1 VQLWNPTTGTEV
13 GRPTLVAVAPVASIS
28 FDATGDTLATT
39 GGSGDPAKLW
49 RTSTLQQFGATFPG
63 DPGQWGNAAYTPDG
77 SRLVVSYEDGT
88 GDVWPTSLAAWEQH
102 VCAVAGRNLTDEEW
116 RRFVG
121 SRSYAKTCS

>member
-1 VQLWNPTTGTEV
+1 LQPPAVPATPPSCG
-13 GRPTLVAVAPVASIS
+13 GRRRSS
-28 FDATGDTLATT
+28 
-39 GGSGDPAKLW
+39 K
-49 RTSTLQQFGATFPG
+49 FGATFPG